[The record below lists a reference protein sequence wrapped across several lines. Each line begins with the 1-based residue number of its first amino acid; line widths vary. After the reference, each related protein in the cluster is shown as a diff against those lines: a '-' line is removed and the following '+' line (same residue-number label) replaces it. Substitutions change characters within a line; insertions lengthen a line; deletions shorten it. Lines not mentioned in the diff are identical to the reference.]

1 MEPYI
6 TAGAELLI
14 NAGQSDQETVTV
26 SAVTTTTFTAEFT
39 KTHPADFTIGDV
51 TTSAAAITT
60 TGQQVVVTPAI
71 MQPYIAVGAEL
82 SINVGKS
89 DQEVVTVSA
98 VTPTTFTAEFTKA
111 HAANFT
117 ISGGSP
123 NSVAPISAGSLT
135 ITASQI
141 GSTADV
147 IQTSAT
153 TINATADYGGI
164 YLSNN
169 NSGTVTL
176 TAAAVGTASGATAN
190 NVEIYSEGNINLSP
204 QTTTLTK
211 LATKLPVAVFSPGGN
226 LRLFAGGTL
235 SADGDTSTVD
245 NSSATV
251 TDMPPPSGSYD
262 DIYTGNYNI
271 DGAIVTDD
279 FSSSNNGGLDSNW
292 IVQSGSFLVA
302 GQTAMGYGSGTNLA
316 TLSGVNESVSATD
329 QRHFG
334 ERRNRGPGG
343 SLYGP
348 RHVLLRLHRGRPS
361 RVHGLD
367 L

>member
-1 MEPYI
+1 M
-6 TAGAELLI
+6 
-14 NAGQSDQETVTV
+14 TV

-123 NSVAPISAGSLT
+123 NSVAPINADSLT
-135 ITASQI
+135 ITALQI
-141 GSTADV
+141 GSTTDV
-147 IQTSAT
+147 VQTSAT
-153 TINATADYGGI
+153 TINATANYGGI

-169 NSGTVTL
+169 NSNTLTL

-190 NVEIYSEGNINLSP
+190 NVEIYSAGNIDLSP

-251 TDMPPPSGSYD
+251 TSALTPPATGTAPYD

-271 DGAIVTDD
+271 DGAILTDD
-279 FSSSNNGGLDSNW
+279 FSSSNSGGLDSNW
-292 IVQSGSFLVA
+292 NVPSGSSFTVA
-302 GQTAMGYGSGTNLA
+302 NQTATGGGSGTNLA
-316 TLSGVNESVSATD
+316 TLSSFSGVNETVQRHD
-329 QRHFG
+329 QRHFD
-334 ERRNRGPGG
+334 ERRNRRPGG
-343 SLYGP
+343 SLYLSQ
-348 RHVLLRLHRGRPS
+348 HVLLRLDRGRLS
-361 RVHGLD
+361 RVHGLY